1 MTEKTHFNKNSN
13 TGGGFDF
20 YDFKN
25 ALAKQ
30 YGKQNAEFFA
40 MAWRQMEGALLEQA
54 SRFTKLVDWCD
65 KEIRQ
70 AGGIINTFSPADKTV
85 DYSTAQAKLW
95 REQVHYAAELVYFRA
110 LLLDNRTSNEQRE
123 NIEYTICKLYE
134 IHWNE
139 QLGDYV

>member
-1 MTEKTHFNKNSN
+1 MTEKTPFNKNGN

-20 YDFKN
+20 YDYKN

-70 AGGIINTFSPADKTV
+70 AGAIINTFSPADNDKTV
-85 DYSTAQAKLW
+85 Q
-95 REQVHYAAELVYFRA
+95 RIQFFPRFEQIKQGATGNSFTFRCGI
-110 LLLDNRTSNEQRE
+110 RQK
-123 NIEYTICKLYE
+123 I
-134 IHWNE
+134 
-139 QLGDYV
+139 